1 MRTEQDV
8 DTEHPHP
15 QFRPRIAPPTTAS
28 LATASEAEGVLPQL
42 IRSLLAGDVVA
53 RRCHE
58 ATADVAMDS
67 IPSPIYDDYFARC
80 EALPA
85 ALLADFPPI
94 RVPIETARGC
104 WWGQKSHCTFCGLNG
119 SSMAFRHKSV
129 DRAFAEFE
137 TLARRHRQLSFDV
150 VDNII
155 ANEHVRGLL
164 PRLAASGFDFDLMY
178 ETKANLTKEQLQA
191 FADAGVSA
199 IQPGI
204 ESLDTGI
211 LKLMRKG
218 TSALQN
224 IRLLK
229 WCAELGIQVHW
240 NVLMGFGNED
250 PAAYERMA
258 ELVGALHHLEPP
270 SATFVVVNRFSP
282 MHRDPAAH
290 GLVVDGPVPFYR
302 HVFPGLSAA
311 QRNDLAYFFE
321 SHHAS
326 GADYRSYTQV
336 LSRALAQ
343 WRRASAE
350 SFGRLTYVR
359 GPGFV
364 RIRDDRP
371 GSTNDG
377 EYTLTDDGAR
387 IFELCDEGRTSAT
400 VCERLRAEGRELSV
414 DDVEEFL
421 EHLVAARLVLRVD
434 GRYLSLPLCAART
447 NPRSPATDTTPV
459 LQNV

>member
-1 MRTEQDV
+1 
-8 DTEHPHP
+8 
-15 QFRPRIAPPTTAS
+15 
-28 LATASEAEGVLPQL
+28 
-42 IRSLLAGDVVA
+42 
-53 RRCHE
+53 
-58 ATADVAMDS
+58 
-67 IPSPIYDDYFARC
+67 
-80 EALPA
+80 
-85 ALLADFPPI
+85 
-94 RVPIETARGC
+94 
-104 WWGQKSHCTFCGLNG
+104 
-119 SSMAFRHKSV
+119 
-129 DRAFAEFE
+129 
-137 TLARRHRQLSFDV
+137 
-150 VDNII
+150 
-155 ANEHVRGLL
+155 
-164 PRLAASGFDFDLMY
+164 
-178 ETKANLTKEQLQA
+178 
-191 FADAGVSA
+191 
-199 IQPGI
+199 
-204 ESLDTGI
+204 
-211 LKLMRKG
+211 
-218 TSALQN
+218 
-224 IRLLK
+224 
-229 WCAELGIQVHW
+229 
-240 NVLMGFGNED
+240 
-250 PAAYERMA
+250 
-258 ELVGALHHLEPP
+258 
-270 SATFVVVNRFSP
+270 
-282 MHRDPAAH
+282 
-290 GLVVDGPVPFYR
+290 VPFYR

-371 GSTNDG
+371 GSTDDG

-447 NPRSPATDTTPV
+447 NPRTPATDTTPV
-459 LQNV
+459 LQKV